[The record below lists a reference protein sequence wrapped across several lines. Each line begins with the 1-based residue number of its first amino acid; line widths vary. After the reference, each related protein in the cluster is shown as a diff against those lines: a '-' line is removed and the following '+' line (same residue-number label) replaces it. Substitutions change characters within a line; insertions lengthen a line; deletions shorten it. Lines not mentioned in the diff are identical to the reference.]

1 MSIYGTLYHKPRIPK
16 QGEISLKL
24 IKGDKKIIPVVNDD
38 EKVPGMLHRE
48 VQKNVY

>member
-1 MSIYGTLYHKPRIPK
+1 MVPCTIIPK